1 MTISRRDILTTG
13 TLASIAAATTATS
26 AGAADPIVSA
36 TPQLTPDAALRRLKE
51 GNAGFVAD
59 RPVKS
64 DLSRARRLA
73 LAEGQQPFAT
83 LVGCSD
89 SRVGPEQLFGAGLG
103 ELFIVRTAGNNVD
116 TAGMGSIEYSVTAL
130 GVPLVVVLG
139 HEKCGAVAAA
149 VDVVN
154 KDVRL
159 PGSIGRMIE
168 PIIPS
173 VLVARRAGATN
184 ETLLN
189 RTIDE
194 NVRRMVDRLQ
204 NYSEPMLLEPQRQGK
219 LKVVGAVYS
228 LATGAVRWL

>member
-1 MTISRRDILTTG
+1 M
-13 TLASIAAATTATS
+13 
-26 AGAADPIVSA
+26 
-36 TPQLTPDAALRRLKE
+36 KE
-51 GNAGFVAD
+51 GNARFVAD
-59 RPVKS
+59 RPS
-64 DLSRARRLA
+64 APDMSRQRRLA

-116 TAGMGSIEYSVTAL
+116 TAGMGSIEYSVSAL

-149 VDVVN
+149 CDVVR
-154 KDVRL
+154 KDVKL

-168 PIIPS
+168 PIIPA
-173 VLVARRAGATN
+173 VLVAQRNGSEANLVERSV
-184 ETLLN
+184 E
-189 RTIDE
+189 E
-194 NVRRMVDRLQ
+194 NVRRMVERLRKF
-204 NYSEPMLLEPQRQGK
+204 SEPMLLDPQMTGK

-228 LATGAVRWL
+228 LSTGEVRWLE